1 MLSNAATRPVLPA
14 PPHTRERWLRVRDEA
29 AAMIAEVP
37 LYAGRPQP
45 PAGDDEQAIAAWLAS
60 LPTVQKRD
68 LRRGFP
74 KSLVR
79 RSCDLKQA
87 MQEGHVEIIAT
98 SGTTENRLQVLW
110 EWSWWDP
117 QEREAMRL
125 NPRVASV
132 MTPGAAFREAVLTT
146 PVCGGSTCHIG
157 TLTREE
163 RTIDGMLFLN
173 QVADPSLWNE
183 GELGRMVAEW
193 NDLRPDGVECDPQ
206 YLAALCRWATAQ
218 GIALCAPAFVTLTYE
233 QATRAALR
241 AIHRALPST
250 GVFDLYGATE
260 AGVLFMQ
267 CTHNRLH
274 HNARHSH
281 VELLDV
287 GGGLGRV
294 VVTTLG
300 RTWMPLLRYD
310 IGDLVRPVSGP
321 CGCGRPDE
329 GYQLLRVEGRAN
341 DAIERNGALYTPA
354 GLDDVVDSADET
366 LAQWQLT
373 RSEPERSIAGGPE
386 QWILHVVGSSDGGA
400 RAAAALAAALGTPVE
415 PRVAALIQPE
425 ASGKYRIVR

>member
-1 MLSNAATRPVLPA
+1 MLSNAATRPVLP
-14 PPHTRERWLRVRDEA
+14 PPRHDSSHWRRLRDEA

-37 LYAGRPQP
+37 LYAGRAQP
-45 PAGDDEQAIAAWLAS
+45 PDTDEAPAIAAWLAS
-60 LPTVQKRD
+60 LPTVHKRD

-87 MQEGHVEIIAT
+87 MQDGRVEIIAT

-125 NPRVASV
+125 NARIAGV
-132 MTPGAAFREAVLTT
+132 MAPDAAFREAVLTT
-146 PVCGGSTCHIG
+146 PVCGGATCHIG
-157 TLTREE
+157 TRSREE
-163 RTIDGMLFLN
+163 RTVDGMLFLN

-193 NDLRPDGVECDPQ
+193 NELRPDGVEADPQ
-206 YLAALCRWATAQ
+206 YLAALCRWATSQ
-218 GIALCAPAFVTLTYE
+218 GIALHAPAFVTLTYE

-241 AIHRALPST
+241 AIRRALPST

-267 CTHNRLH
+267 CTHHRLH

-281 VELLDV
+281 IELLDV

-300 RTWMPLLRYD
+300 RAWMPLLRYD
-310 IGDLVRPVSGP
+310 IGDLVRVADGA
-321 CGCGRPDE
+321 CACGRADE
-329 GYQLLRVEGRAN
+329 GYALLRIEGRAN
-341 DAIERNGALYTPA
+341 DAIEHEGQLLTPA
-354 GLDDVVDSADET
+354 ALDDIVDAADENIV
-366 LAQWQLT
+366 QWQLARGT
-373 RSEPERSIAGGPE
+373 GAEP
-386 QWILHVVGSSDGGA
+386 WIFHVVGSRDGGA
-400 RAAAALAAALGTPVE
+400 SAAAALAAALGAPVAA
-415 PRVAALIQPE
+415 RAAALIQPE

>member
-1 MLSNAATRPVLPA
+1 MPT
-14 PPHTRERWLRVRDEA
+14 
-29 AAMIAEVP
+29 IA
-37 LYAGRPQP
+37 
-45 PAGDDEQAIAAWLAS
+45 
-60 LPTVQKRD
+60 KRD

-74 KSLVR
+74 KSMVR
-79 RSCDLKQA
+79 KSCDLKDA
-87 MQEGHVEIIAT
+87 MQKGLVEIIAT

-125 NPRVASV
+125 NARVA
-132 MTPGAAFREAVLTT
+132 AAMKDGFREAVLTT

-157 TLTREE
+157 TLTRQE

-173 QVADPSLWNE
+173 QVADPTRWND
-183 GELGRMVAEW
+183 GELERMLAEW
-193 NDLRPDGVECDPQ
+193 NDSKPDGVESDPQ
-206 YLAALCRWATAQ
+206 YLAALCRWAAARGTT
-218 GIALCAPAFVTLTYE
+218 LHAPAFVTLTYE

-241 AIHRALPST
+241 SIRRALPST

-267 CTHNRLH
+267 CTHHRLH

-281 VELLDV
+281 IELVDV

-329 GYQLLRVEGRAN
+329 GYQLERIEGRAN
-341 DAIERNGALYTPA
+341 DAIERNGTLYTPA
-354 GLDDVVDSADET
+354 ALDDIVDGADET

-386 QWILHVVGSSDGGA
+386 QWVLHVVGSSDGGA
-400 RAAAALAAALGTPVE
+400 RAAAALSAALGAPVE
-415 PRVAALIQPE
+415 PRAAALIQPE